1 MIVQVDLDL
10 VLPLG
15 GSVNGSAPKS
25 LCGSVNWGISG
36 RCLSGRGG
44 VTVIGLTSA
53 GAIPERIAPLQPSFH
68 KRVNRWSRSW

>member
-36 RCLSGRGG
+36 GGLSGRSG
-44 VTVIGLTSA
+44 VIVTGVSSA
-53 GAIPERIAPLQPSFH
+53 GAIPSG
-68 KRVNRWSRSW
+68 